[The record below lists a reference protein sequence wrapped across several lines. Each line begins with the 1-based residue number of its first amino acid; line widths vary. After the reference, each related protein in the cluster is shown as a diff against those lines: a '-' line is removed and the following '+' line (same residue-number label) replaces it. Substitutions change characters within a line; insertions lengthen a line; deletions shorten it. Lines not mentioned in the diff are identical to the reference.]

1 MKKSL
6 TEEQKNLIALVP
18 THEITNKLTESA
30 KLVLGNIILLYGMD
44 KAAENGYVFRDNITM
59 CEETGK
65 SEKTVI
71 ASVRKLVQVGLITT
85 KRGKRKSASEY
96 YLTDKYFE
104 ISGEERPQQNYSI
117 DYSKTNEYY
126 SKTFD
131 VMGIIEAMQ
140 QEINELKKQ
149 VEELKTTVNIT
160 VKGDNYSKTEVN
172 YSTETET
179 ESEKEKDE
187 IIHDCILHEHEQSV
201 NSFDDDYEE
210 IMNNVDYEEVERVQA
225 AYLQDPKPSS
235 SFKERNEWATRCY
248 EELEATIQVLF
259 KCWDANMVIA
269 YADKVN
275 SILDKVDEH
284 INEGWFTQAQISK
297 FDAITNNF
305 NAIIRKKAELIGQH
319 DSSVQVTEQSA
330 ESNEQYSSI
339 ENKNNM
345 GGCAAPKQITFNPK
359 HFIRVGERVIEM
371 INEGREQ
378 RSIDNYSFNEFS
390 NEYGSEWV
398 GSQVHP
404 YYQLTTNAIWNGKV
418 DALENKVN
426 QLKECA

>member
-1 MKKSL
+1 MKFTK
-6 TEEQKNLIALVP
+6 EQKELLEVLPNGVEVINTLSDSQKLILAQIVLMYGTDYAADYQHVYR
-18 THEITNKLTESA
+18 TNEMLMEDTGIKSNKTIIT
-30 KLVLGNIILLYGMD
+30 
-44 KAAENGYVFRDNITM
+44 
-59 CEETGK
+59 
-65 SEKTVI
+65 
-71 ASVRKLVQVGLITT
+71 SVRVLEEKGLIE
-85 KRGKRKSASEY
+85 RVSGKRKFASTY
-96 YLTDKYFE
+96 TLTDYYFE
-104 ISGEERPQQNYSI
+104 VSGHKRPEKKGCNLGCNFEDKCKNI
-117 DYSKTNEYY
+117 DI
-126 SKTFD
+126 
-131 VMGIIEAMQ
+131 MGVIETMQ

-149 VEELKTTVNIT
+149 VEELKGVIYSVKKGVKVEDYTENYTTDT
-160 VKGDNYSKTEVN
+160 DTD
-172 YSTETET
+172 
-179 ESEKEKDE
+179 KEKDE
-187 IIHDCILHEHEQSV
+187 IIHDCILHVPEQSV
-201 NSFDDDYEE
+201 NSIEDDYEE
-210 IMNNVDYEEVERVQA
+210 ILNNVDYEEVERVQA
-225 AYLQDPKPSS
+225 AYLQDPNPSS

-297 FDAITNNF
+297 FDTITNNF
-305 NAIIRKKAELIGQH
+305 NSIIRKKAELIGQH

-359 HFIRVGERVIEM
+359 HFILVGERVIEM